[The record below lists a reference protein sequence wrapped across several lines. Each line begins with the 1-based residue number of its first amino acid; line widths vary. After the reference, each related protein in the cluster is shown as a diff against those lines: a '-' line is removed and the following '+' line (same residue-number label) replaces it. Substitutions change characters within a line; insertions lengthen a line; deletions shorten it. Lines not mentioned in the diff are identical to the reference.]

1 MGIDNSKIYNK
12 KNRSII
18 YFKLLVA
25 SNVIWNQIM
34 SLKEVDHP
42 EFQVEEIDYL
52 ESVGNIHLIIRYHES
67 NKIRERTYEFKDT
80 RTLNYVKSKL

>member
-42 EFQVEEIDYL
+42 EFQSETRHFD
-52 ESVGNIHLIIRYHES
+52 
-67 NKIRERTYEFKDT
+67 ERCAGAGFK
-80 RTLNYVKSKL
+80 